1 MADRSV
7 NKATLLGNLGK
18 DPELKVFEGGNK
30 LARFPLATSES
41 FTNRNDE
48 KVEQTD
54 WHNVVVRGGL
64 ADVAD
69 KYLHKGDKV
78 YLEGR
83 IKTRSWEDRS
93 TQQQRYI
100 TEIIVDEM
108 IMLSPPPSAR
118 GNQAS
123 HEGGAQEPN
132 AAYGGASAQ
141 SQPAAQPSEGELDKD
156 NSTDDDLPF

>member
-78 YLEGR
+78 YVEGR
-83 IKTRSWEDRS
+83 IKTRSWEDRT

-100 TEIIVDEM
+100 TEIIVDEL
-108 IMLSPPPSAR
+108 IMLSPPPSPR
-118 GNQAS
+118 GDHS
-123 HEGGAQEPN
+123 SVGGGAQEPN
-132 AAYGGASAQ
+132 AGYSTSSGP
-141 SQPAAQPSEGELDKD
+141 SQPASQPSEGELDKD
-156 NSTDDDLPF
+156 NTTDDDLPF